1 VGGKHRDFS
10 LKHNRVITNY
20 SGLGPLKLEEFT
32 HHIAGQFLPGIPQ
45 ELVDFQNELR
55 KPKTAVA
62 HFLSVIDQ
70 TMEGCQLSPKLR
82 NTLSRAFKDSIID
95 ETKIDMAFLENLMEA
110 LDILKASYTSGTEDY
125 DYLEKLISTIFSFY
139 KLIKNSTERK

>member
-1 VGGKHRDFS
+1 
-10 LKHNRVITNY
+10 
-20 SGLGPLKLEEFT
+20 
-32 HHIAGQFLPGIPQ
+32 
-45 ELVDFQNELR
+45 
-55 KPKTAVA
+55 
-62 HFLSVIDQ
+62 
-70 TMEGCQLSPKLR
+70 MSPKLR